1 MDRKQALYWLI
12 FSIIGFIVLIL
23 TGEHPVAKETKESF
37 DFGVIEL
44 GALGLLLGTWVFLTG
59 SKPERK
65 KLKID
70 FNNLKVF
77 LANGKL
83 DEAIALWPSI
93 ESQVN
98 QVLAQRDPLYQ
109 TYHSLRFEVTSID
122 RGSFEKCK
130 QSFLWLKRHFKKTRN
145 WKQLIHYSLLYVVI
159 LESQKSEDEA
169 CDLLEELHELSE
181 KYNFPSNS
189 IETKLER
196 LQNQFHDS

>member
-37 DFGVIEL
+37 DFGLIEL

-98 QVLAQRDPLYQ
+98 QVLAERDPLYQ
-109 TYHSLRFEVTSID
+109 TYH
-122 RGSFEKCK
+122 
-130 QSFLWLKRHFKKTRN
+130 
-145 WKQLIHYSLLYVVI
+145 LL
-159 LESQKSEDEA
+159 
-169 CDLLEELHELSE
+169 
-181 KYNFPSNS
+181 P
-189 IETKLER
+189 
-196 LQNQFHDS
+196 